1 MLLIL
6 VLFQYKQLIRLP
18 NSAGLAVA
26 GHNGSLSAAEKGEN
40 LLFVVS
46 SFNFFVFVVIIVLLI
61 WQAGR
66 HSCLLE
72 DVLCQDKISF
82 LSITMN

>member
-1 MLLIL
+1 M
-6 VLFQYKQLIRLP
+6 P
-18 NSAGLAVA
+18 NSAGLVVA
-26 GHNGSLSAAEKGEN
+26 GHNGSLTAPETEEN
-40 LLFVVS
+40 LLLFVS
-46 SFNFFVFVVIIVLLI
+46 SFIFVVAFVVFVVIIGLLI

-82 LSITMN
+82 LSIAMN